1 MFWRISLRHTTTAH
15 VTFEASHFVMD
26 HSLCGRTHGHQWNV
40 AVTVEGGLD
49 PRKIWVVEHGELLS
63 SLNRIVREF
72 ADRDL
77 NDMLPGVVTTPEG
90 LALYVRERMTLEWPR
105 IVRIEVEMGPS
116 IVIALEPE
124 IR

>member
-1 MFWRISLRHTTTAH
+1 MRHTTTAH
-15 VTFEASHFVMD
+15 VTFEASHIVID
-26 HSLCGRTHGHQWNV
+26 HSMCGRNHGHQWDV

-49 PRKIWVVEHGELLS
+49 PKKILVVDHGELLL
-63 SLNRIVREF
+63 SLQRVIREV

-77 NDMLPGVVTTPEG
+77 NDMLPGVITTPEG
-90 LALYVRERMTLEWPR
+90 IALYIRERLSLEWPR

-116 IVIALEPE
+116 VWVALEPE